1 MERPYYITFI
11 NNMRLLT
18 EMPIAELAGRTVLL
32 RSGFNVP
39 LDDAGNVTD
48 DLRIKRAL
56 ASIRFLK
63 NAGAR
68 TVILGHIGRDPEET
82 LLPVVQRLQKDIPE
96 AHFIAGSPVGTDARI
111 AIKTMHD
118 GDIVVLE
125 NVRSDAREGKG
136 DMTYAMELASLG
148 TLYVGDAFPDS
159 HRAHSSI
166 TGIPSLIQHCM
177 GIALAD
183 EVRHLTSALAPHH
196 PSLAV
201 VAGAKFETKEPLI
214 RTLIGKYSDVFVG
227 GALANDLLKARGYA
241 VGASMI
247 SDGAVPDD
255 VRDNPHV
262 LAPIDVCVER
272 AGVAQPIALADIQ
285 AGDVI
290 VDIGPLTSALLKT
303 KVSTAQFVVWNG
315 PLGWYE
321 KGYTQGSR
329 ALAVA
334 IAETKTQSIIGGGDT
349 VAAIETPTF
358 DPEHAFTFVSAG
370 GGAMLEFMLE
380 GRLPGIDALK

>member
-1 MERPYYITFI
+1 
-11 NNMRLLT
+11 MRLLT
-18 EMPIAELAGRTVLL
+18 EFGATELAGRTVLL

-39 LDDAGNVTD
+39 LDDANQVTD
-48 DLRIKRAL
+48 DLRIRRAL

-63 NAGAR
+63 QAKAR

-82 LLPVVQRLQKDIPE
+82 LLPVVKRLQRDIPE
-96 AHFIAGSPVGTDARI
+96 AHFIAGSPIGTDAKI
-111 AIKTMHD
+111 AVKTMQD
-118 GDIVVLE
+118 GDIIVLE
-125 NVRSDAREGKG
+125 NVRSDVREGKG
-136 DMTYAMELASLG
+136 DMSYATELASLG

-159 HRAHSSI
+159 HRAHASI

-183 EVRHLTSALAPHH
+183 EVRHLTSALTPHH
-196 PSLAV
+196 PSLAI

-214 RTLIGKYSDVFVG
+214 RTLIAKYSDVFVG

-241 VGASMI
+241 VGASVI
-247 SDGAVPDD
+247 SDGTVPDD

-262 LAPIDVCVER
+262 LAPLDVMVVR
-272 AGVAQPIALADIQ
+272 AGSALPTALSEVQPE
-285 AGDVI
+285 DVI
-290 VDIGPLTSALLKT
+290 VDIGPLTIAMLKT
-303 KVSTAQFVVWNG
+303 KVSAAQFVIWNG

-321 KGYTQGSR
+321 KGYTKGSR
-329 ALAVA
+329 ALAQC

-349 VAAIETPTF
+349 VAAIETPEF
-358 DPEHAFTFVSAG
+358 NPEQVFTFVSAG

-380 GRLPGIDALK
+380 GHLPGIDALQ

>member
-1 MERPYYITFI
+1 
-11 NNMRLLT
+11 MRLLT
-18 EMPIAELAGRTVLL
+18 DIPVTELTGRTVLL

-39 LDDAGNVTD
+39 IDDNGHITD
-48 DLRIKRAL
+48 DLRIRRAL
-56 ASIRFLK
+56 ASIRFLQ

-82 LLPVVQRLQKDIPE
+82 LLPVVRRLQKDIPE

-118 GDIVVLE
+118 RDVIVLE
-125 NVRSDAREGKG
+125 NVRSDEREGKG
-136 DMTYAMELASLG
+136 DMSYAMELSSLG

-159 HRAHSSI
+159 HRAHASI
-166 TGIPSLIQHCM
+166 TGVPSLIQHCA
-177 GIALAD
+177 GLALAD
-183 EVRHLTSALAPHH
+183 EVKHLSSALTPHH

-214 RTLIGKYSDVFVG
+214 RTLVDKYSDVFVG

-272 AGVAQPIALADIQ
+272 LGIATPVALADIQ
-285 AGDVI
+285 SGDVI
-290 VDIGPLTSALLKT
+290 VDIGPLTTAMLRT
-303 KVSTAQFVVWNG
+303 KVSAAQFIVWNG

-329 ALAVA
+329 SLAVA
-334 IAETKTQSIIGGGDT
+334 IAETKTEAIIGGGDT
-349 VAAIETPTF
+349 VAAIETETF
-358 DPEHAFTFVSAG
+358 NPEYAFTFVSAG
-370 GGAMLEFMLE
+370 GGAMLEFMLD
-380 GRLPGIDALK
+380 GSLPGIDALK

>member
-1 MERPYYITFI
+1 
-11 NNMRLLT
+11 MRLLT
-18 EMPIAELAGRTVLL
+18 EIPIAELQGRTVLL

-39 LDDAGNVTD
+39 LDASGNVAD
-48 DLRIKRAL
+48 DLRVRRAL
-56 ASIRFLK
+56 GSIRFLQD
-63 NAGAR
+63 AGAR

-82 LLPVVQRLQKDIPE
+82 LLPVVKRLQQDIPA

-111 AIKTMHD
+111 AVKTMQD
-118 GDIVVLE
+118 GDVLVLE
-125 NVRSDAREGKG
+125 NVRSDEREGKG
-136 DMTYAMELASLG
+136 DMSYAMELASLG
-148 TLYVGDAFPDS
+148 TLYIGDAFPDS
-159 HRAHSSI
+159 HRAHASI

-183 EVRHLTSALAPHH
+183 EVRHLTTALAPHH
-196 PSLAV
+196 PSLAI

-214 RTLIGKYSDVFVG
+214 RTLMSKYTDVFVG

-241 VGASMI
+241 IGASMI

-262 LAPIDVCVER
+262 LAPLDVVVER
-272 AGVAQPIALADIQ
+272 SGVAQPSALAEIQ
-285 AGDVI
+285 SQDVI
-290 VDIGPLTSALLKT
+290 VDIGPLTHAMLRT

-329 ALAVA
+329 ALAAA
-334 IAETKTQSIIGGGDT
+334 IADTKTQSIIGGGDT
-349 VAAIETPTF
+349 VAAIETPSF
-358 DPEHAFTFVSAG
+358 NPEHVFTFVSAG